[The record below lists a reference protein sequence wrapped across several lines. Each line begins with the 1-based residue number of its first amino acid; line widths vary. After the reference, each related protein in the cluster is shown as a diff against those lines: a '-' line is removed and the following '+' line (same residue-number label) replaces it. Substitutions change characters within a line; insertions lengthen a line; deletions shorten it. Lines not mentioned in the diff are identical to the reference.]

1 MKQDRTPPA
10 PSRAPRCNADYRWT
24 MPKALAFLEA
34 LAKTGKVAAAAR
46 AVGMSR
52 QAGYRLRDV
61 RRQGGAPARRAAVA
75 LGGPGPRRDLRP
87 AKVTRRRQSYKSR
100 LKVTRQDTVRCV
112 RFGRPPGWWLGGNQ
126 TVVPRHQVNPGGM
139 GPRSVKQRVTA
150 KASCQEQ

>member
-52 QAGYRLRDV
+52 QAGYRLRDKLA
-61 RRQGGAPARRAAVA
+61 GGPLGDGFELAMCAGKAARR
-75 LGGPGPRRDLRP
+75 P
-87 AKVTRRRQSYKSR
+87 A
-100 LKVTRQDTVRCV
+100 
-112 RFGRPPGWWLGGNQ
+112 
-126 TVVPRHQVNPGGM
+126 
-139 GPRSVKQRVTA
+139 GPRSRWEGPGLDAICGPPK
-150 KASCQEQ
+150 